1 MTGFTALSLPHRSFL
16 AGVLFLSSASLLAL
30 VLYGV
35 LSRSRPWKIALNG
48 AVFLCVTG
56 LTAYV
61 MTAAASPDDHPLPVA
76 WIWLPVFALLLTVYA
91 VWAIVR
97 ERKKQKNT
105 LSPSAIKE
113 AFDDLGSGVCFAD
126 GNGRI
131 VLINVVMAKL
141 ASLLLGSYPQTLP
154 ELKTALLADAADR
167 GVIPLGNALYRFPD
181 GKVWRFV
188 FEPMTDMTDERLNGF
203 TQATAQDV
211 TEINETNE
219 EIRRENERI
228 RRAIRETQALM
239 VRLADRVREQETLAL
254 KIRIHND
261 IGTGL
266 LALSQTL
273 GSDRMENAG
282 EQLQLL
288 QHAVWHFAGRNDADN
303 PFADVSEQAR
313 TLGIALT
320 FDGDLP
326 TSPDFK
332 RIVILAAREC
342 VTNCS
347 KHANGKAVTV
357 RIEEQEE
364 GFTVTV
370 TNDGTPP
377 NGPIR
382 EGGGLTSL
390 RETVEQ
396 AGGEMRVSHA
406 PAFALTLNLPKEG
419 KNK

>member
-1 MTGFTALSLPHRSFL
+1 MTTFTALPIVQRHLL
-16 AGVLFLSSASLLAL
+16 AGLLFLSSVSLLAL
-30 VLYGV
+30 VLYGF
-35 LSRSRPWKIALNG
+35 LSRSKTWKIVVHG
-48 AVFLCVTG
+48 AGFLCVTG
-56 LTAYV
+56 LTAYA
-61 MTAAASPDDHPLPVA
+61 MTAAASPDDHSLPVA
-76 WIWLPVFALLLTVYA
+76 WLWLPALALLLTVYA
-91 VWAIVR
+91 VLAIVR
-97 ERKKQKNT
+97 ERKKRKDT

-154 ELKTALLADAADR
+154 ELKTALDAPADR
-167 GVIPLGNALYRFPD
+167 GIAPLGNALYRFPD

-188 FEPMTDMTDERLNGF
+188 FEPMTDERLNGF

-219 EIRRENERI
+219 KIRRENERI
-228 RRAIRETQALM
+228 GQAIGETQKLM

-282 EQLQLL
+282 EQLKRL
-288 QHAVWHFAGRNDADN
+288 QHAVWHFSGRKGPEGEMPD
-303 PFADVSEQAR
+303 DVREQAR
-313 TLGIALT
+313 TLGMTLK
-320 FDGDLP
+320 FNGDLP
-326 TSPDFK
+326 AADDLK
-332 RIVILAAREC
+332 QIVLLAAKEC
-342 VTNCS
+342 LTNCS
-347 KHANGKAVTV
+347 KHANGKTVTV
-357 RIEEQEE
+357 RIEEREE
-364 GFTVTV
+364 RFTVTV

-377 NGPIR
+377 KGPIK

-390 RETVEQ
+390 RDTVEQ
-396 AGGEMRVSHA
+396 AGGEMKISHA

-419 KNK
+419 KKR